1 MEDIKIIDFLC
12 GKCLF
17 KGCWHN
23 DSGICLNTDEDFL
36 LNTLDYIRDICEKN
50 VDDIFDKSFKCEPK
64 LYDNTCKYCGGVFK
78 KHIDFV
84 PYSDIHTP
92 MKTCY
97 CPNCD

>member
-12 GKCLF
+12 GKCPF

-23 DSGICLNTDEDFL
+23 ESGVCLNTDENFL

-64 LYDNTCKYCGGVFK
+64 LYDNTCKYCGAQLRYHVDRVSYGDTYASVE
-78 KHIDFV
+78 
-84 PYSDIHTP
+84 SW
-92 MKTCY
+92 Y